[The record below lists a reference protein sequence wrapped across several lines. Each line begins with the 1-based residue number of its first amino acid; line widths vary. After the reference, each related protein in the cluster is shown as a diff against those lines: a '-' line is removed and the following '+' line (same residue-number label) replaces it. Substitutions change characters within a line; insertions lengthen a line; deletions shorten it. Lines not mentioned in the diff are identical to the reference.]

1 MVLRP
6 SLVIAANKPVIM
18 QIIVPQLNHQISLEQ
33 NQHNLQQNI
42 KRNLKINYQTLNL
55 NNQVIIC
62 PILFVIVATKKDIL
76 HPIVQILVKMEKL
89 KMVMPKIKVNKKV
102 TIHHG

>member
-6 SLVIAANKPVIM
+6 SLVIAANKLVIM
-18 QIIVPQLNHQISLEQ
+18 QIIVLQLNHQISPEQ

-55 NNQVIIC
+55 NKQVITC

-76 HPIVQILVKMEKL
+76 LPIVQILVKMEKL
-89 KMVMPKIKVNKKV
+89 KMEMPKIKVNKKV
-102 TIHHG
+102 AIHHG